1 MCLGLMV
8 SLPLP
13 SQLYPL
19 ADGRLIRELARV
31 GTHRDQE
38 VSADAFLAGLA
49 VRLPYLDGGR
59 MFLVATRRLGHSPA
73 PRRLRSEEHTSEL
86 QSLMCISY
94 TVLCMTKTI
103 IYNSII
109 PI

>member
-13 SQLYPL
+13 SQLHPL

-31 GTHRDQE
+31 GINRDQE

-59 MFLVATRRLGHSPA
+59 MFLEATRRLGHAPA
-73 PRRLRSEEHTSEL
+73 PRRLRSEERTSEL
-86 QSLMCISY
+86 QSLMRISY
-94 TVLCMTKTI
+94 AVFCLKTKKNT
-103 IYNSII
+103 
-109 PI
+109 